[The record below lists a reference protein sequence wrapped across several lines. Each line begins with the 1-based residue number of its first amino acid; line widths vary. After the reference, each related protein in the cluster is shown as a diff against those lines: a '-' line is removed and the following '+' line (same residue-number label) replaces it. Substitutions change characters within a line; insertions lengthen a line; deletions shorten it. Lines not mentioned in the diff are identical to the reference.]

1 MRGERKPRSG
11 AEEEEDAEGMLSD
24 YDEYGD
30 DSDDEE
36 DGDGLFGAVSWCCVA
51 AWQGILAATACV
63 DAAIWAPIREVVGP
77 VATHSWFDSAILAC
91 IVLNTVVLAIDHH
104 NMDAELERGL
114 ATANIIFTFIFVGE
128 MVLKWLGLG
137 LYVYFSEASNTFDF
151 VIVVLSLVEVG
162 LGGSSSFAAFRTVRL
177 FRVARVAKYLK
188 SMKMIIDVVG
198 RSLES
203 FGYIALLLLLF
214 CFIYS
219 VLGM

>member
-1 MRGERKPRSG
+1 MVQH
-11 AEEEEDAEGMLSD
+11 A
-24 YDEYGD
+24 
-30 DSDDEE
+30 
-36 DGDGLFGAVSWCCVA
+36 
-51 AWQGILAATACV
+51 
-63 DAAIWAPIREVVGP
+63 
-77 VATHSWFDSAILAC
+77 WFDTAILVC

-104 NMDAELERGL
+104 DMDEKLEEGL
-114 ATANIIFTFIFVGE
+114 FTANIVFTFVFVGE
-128 MVLKWLGLG
+128 MIIKWLGLG
-137 LYVYFSEASNTFDF
+137 LAGYLSEASNIFDF
-151 VIVVLSLVEVG
+151 VIVVLSIVEVG

-177 FRVARVAKYLK
+177 FRVARVAQYLK